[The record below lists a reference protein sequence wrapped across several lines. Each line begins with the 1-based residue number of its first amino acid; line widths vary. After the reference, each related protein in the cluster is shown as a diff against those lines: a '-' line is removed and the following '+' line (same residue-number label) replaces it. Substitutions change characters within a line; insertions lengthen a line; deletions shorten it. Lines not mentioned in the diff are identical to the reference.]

1 MSSLERIK
9 DLMNKDIP
17 IDLES
22 KEDRSIR
29 AKAFTISKRKAKDLS
44 VIEPTVVPKIRGK
57 GRPPKA
63 DLQAVKDRTKGKL
76 GRPVGDTGRLMEFKE
91 RLLAT
96 GGTRIIDK
104 VISIALND
112 EHPGQMAALKLS
124 LDRILPVS
132 AFDAAKNNGG
142 MTPQI
147 SINITGLSSPT
158 IQTLEDITDV

>member
-29 AKAFTISKRKAKDLS
+29 AKAFTISKRTPVEATA
-44 VIEPTVVPKIRGK
+44 IVPKVRGK

-96 GGTRIIDK
+96 GGTRILDK
-104 VISIALND
+104 MISIALND
-112 EHPGQMAALKLS
+112 EHPGQMAAIKMS
-124 LDRILPVS
+124 IDRLLPLS
-132 AFDAAKNNGG
+132 AFDASKNSNGS
-142 MTPQI
+142 MPQI
-147 SINITGLSSPT
+147 SINITGLSSPS
-158 IQTLEDITDV
+158 IQTLDDVSDITDV